1 MSAEFERIRQRGRD
15 RLLQLSKPKE
25 PKVEW
30 WTSVGPNVKWGTQ
43 DMLWPIPKS
52 ARTTVASSRVSE
64 LATPKRNFQ
73 KETNIDNHPIF
84 FYSCG
89 RSSVLWNVS
98 PKAMATS
105 ASQRVTELAKPKRTH
120 QEYLEHRPDFFYS
133 CGRASPIWTVEKGAA
148 QCGERAHTTQLAQH
162 KPYHKDF
169 QPSRQVQTVIPA
181 PALKGRASERVESL
195 ATPKER
201 NPGPFRE
208 PQWTVS
214 AAAKNSSA
222 STRSMELARAKGTT
236 EGFQAARE
244 VEWPVTRAAKRAAA
258 SSRLEELSQP
268 IVRASMDHVQFNPD
282 AFIVRESALKGVVP
296 RRIEDLAQP
305 IQRGLTWLGYRG
317 EQDIGLTG
325 VYKGGLN
332 GI

>member
-1 MSAEFERIRQRGRD
+1 MAAGVSEGAPAEFERIRQRGRD

-305 IQRGLTWLGYRG
+305 IQRG
-317 EQDIGLTG
+317 
-325 VYKGGLN
+325 
-332 GI
+332 

>member
-1 MSAEFERIRQRGRD
+1 MSTGISQGTKTEFERIRERGRD

-52 ARTTVASSRVSE
+52 AMTTLASNRVSE

-73 KETNIDNHPIF
+73 KETNIDNHPLF
-84 FYSCG
+84 YYSCG

-98 PKAMATS
+98 PKAMAS
-105 ASQRVTELAKPKRTH
+105 AASQRVMELAKPKRSH
-120 QEYLEHRPDFFYS
+120 QEYMEHRPQFFYS
-133 CGRASPIWTVEKGAA
+133 CGRSSPIWDVDEGAA
-148 QCGERAHTTQLAQH
+148 GCGDRARTVQLAQH

-169 QPSRQVQTVIPA
+169 QSSRQVQTVIPS
-181 PALKGRASERVESL
+181 PALKARTSERIESL
-195 ATPKER
+195 ATPKDR

-236 EGFQAARE
+236 EGFQPAKE
-244 VEWPVTRAAKRAAA
+244 VEWPVTRAAKRAVA
-258 SSRLEELSQP
+258 SSRLDELSQP

-282 AFIVRESALKGVVP
+282 AFVVRESALKGVVP

-305 IQRGLTWLGYRG
+305 IQRG
-317 EQDIGLTG
+317 
-325 VYKGGLN
+325 
-332 GI
+332 

>member
-1 MSAEFERIRQRGRD
+1 MSEVDETYSRGEGFPDKAEFERIRERGRD

-52 ARTTVASSRVSE
+52 AMTTLASNRVSE

-73 KETNIDNHPIF
+73 KETNIDNHPLF
-84 FYSCG
+84 YYSCG

-98 PKAMATS
+98 PKAMAS
-105 ASQRVTELAKPKRTH
+105 AASQRVMELAKPKRSH
-120 QEYLEHRPDFFYS
+120 QEYMEHRPQFFYS
-133 CGRASPIWTVEKGAA
+133 CGRSSPIWDVDEGAA
-148 QCGERAHTTQLAQH
+148 GCGDRARTVQLAQH

-169 QPSRQVQTVIPA
+169 QSSRQVQTVIPS
-181 PALKGRASERVESL
+181 PALKARTSERIESL
-195 ATPKER
+195 ATPKDR

-236 EGFQAARE
+236 EGFQPAKE
-244 VEWPVTRAAKRAAA
+244 VEWPVTRAAKRAVA
-258 SSRLEELSQP
+258 SSRLDELSQP

-282 AFIVRESALKGVVP
+282 AFVVRESALKGVVP

-305 IQRGLTWLGYRG
+305 IQRG
-317 EQDIGLTG
+317 
-325 VYKGGLN
+325 
-332 GI
+332 